1 MSFPSEWSVNER
13 LKKHRL
19 SKVQPFQF
27 GILFTLTNTWI
38 ETWFRNYT
46 RMICSSYVLIDLFTD
61 KAAILNKLDLR
72 NIMACPGGGG
82 GGHEHDPFCI
92 YERLSGHFFLEFDCN
107 GKKDGCAV

>member
-19 SKVQPFQF
+19 SKVQLFQF

-82 GGHEHDPFCI
+82 EGGAWARPVLYLRAPF
-92 YERLSGHFFLEFDCN
+92 GAFFLRIWL
-107 GKKDGCAV
+107 

>member
-1 MSFPSEWSVNER
+1 
-13 LKKHRL
+13 
-19 SKVQPFQF
+19 
-27 GILFTLTNTWI
+27 
-38 ETWFRNYT
+38 
-46 RMICSSYVLIDLFTD
+46 MICSSYVLIDLFTD

-82 GGHEHDPFCI
+82 GGSARPVFIFEPPLGGGGGGVGWLEHVPFCI

>member
-82 GGHEHDPFCI
+82 GGGGMSTSRFVFTSAFRGI
-92 YERLSGHFFLEFDCN
+92 FS
-107 GKKDGCAV
+107 